1 MSIKDKLHAAID
13 SLSEEEAA
21 SILLVLQR
29 ERDDRQATARA
40 AMRDSMRA
48 SETLA
53 DDE

>member
-1 MSIKDKLHAAID
+1 MSAKDRLRAAID

-21 SILLVLQR
+21 ALLLVLQR
-29 ERDDRQATARA
+29 KRDDRQATARA
-40 AMRDSMRA
+40 AMRESMRI